1 MGTVTLPLIHGQGTP
16 ETVWREWLT
25 GQRFP
30 SADLALLV
38 PLGSRLVVVAPHPD
52 DEILACGG
60 LLAACVQSRVPV
72 RVIGLTD
79 GDASHGTDDPLAMRQ
94 LAVQRRVE
102 SCAGLRVL
110 GLAAC
115 NVVRWH
121 IPDGCVRQYQARIT
135 QAMIRLL
142 QPSDVVVTPWA
153 MDGHPD
159 HDAAG
164 DAVSAACS
172 AVGCAVLQ
180 APVWMW
186 HWATPG
192 DARVPWSQMVALR
205 TSPAAVELKQQAL
218 ACHRSQLSPAVQG
231 QAPILNAAIRARAL
245 RPVEYFFVQDA
256 AA

>member
-30 SADLALLV
+30 SADLAFLV
-38 PLGSRLVVVAPHPD
+38 PLGSRLVVAAPHPD

-110 GLAAC
+110 GLAAR

-153 MDGHPD
+153 MDGHPTMTRR
-159 HDAAG
+159 
-164 DAVSAACS
+164 VMPSA
-172 AVGCAVLQ
+172 Q
-180 APVWMW
+180 
-186 HWATPG
+186 
-192 DARVPWSQMVALR
+192 
-205 TSPAAVELKQQAL
+205 PAAPWAAQCCRRLCGCGTGRRL
-218 ACHRSQLSPAVQG
+218 AM
-231 QAPILNAAIRARAL
+231 RACRG
-245 RPVEYFFVQDA
+245 RRWWR
-256 AA
+256 